1 MQEQDNKQNLSPG
14 QGRAVPL
21 PRLQCQNITQRFPG
35 ILALS
40 DVSLD
45 VMPGEVH
52 ILFGENGAGK
62 STLISIISGARR
74 PTGGNLL
81 MDGRSLQLDSV
92 LQARKAGIGAVF
104 QEFSLVPQLTVAE
117 NLFLGAELIRNGR
130 LDRRGMIARTA
141 LILKKWGF
149 NIHPETP
156 VQHLTRGE
164 QQMVE
169 ICKAFQNQLSILI
182 LDEPTA
188 SLTESEKEKL
198 FTLVREIRQRGVG
211 IIYITHRMHE
221 IQEIGDRITI
231 LRDGTVIDTVPAT
244 LPQDDLVQLMT
255 GRVIDAVYPSIP
267 HQPGPPVL
275 DIRQLT
281 TRSGRVQDVSL
292 QVHAGEIVGIAGMV
306 GSGKSEIG
314 RACYGIEKIAAGGIV
329 FNDKPLLH
337 LNPAKALRHGIF
349 YLPPDRKAEGLVLNR
364 SGMENISLPAL
375 HSLPLS
381 RNMILNRRQEKSWS
395 AMLAARV
402 HFPPGR
408 LGSHMSEFSGGN
420 QQKVMLAK
428 GLAQPISLYIFDE
441 PTVGVDVVTRAT
453 IYQFFKTLCEQ
464 GAAILLISSDLPEV
478 MNLSHRL
485 YVTCDG
491 RISAE
496 LSGADINEDQVISHF
511 FEREAPM
518 NAPSHLTTT
527 PEPRRSMPWYRLL
540 SDTMFIRGGVLPL
553 MVFAAVAIFTV
564 MKPEFLTFSNLT
576 NLLRQSVYLVIV
588 ALAQMLALVAGGLD
602 LSVGSI
608 LALTSVVSVMVMTLL
623 PDSPWLA
630 ITLGSLAGITV
641 GTLVGMLN
649 GAGVALMR
657 IPPFMMTLGVSSV
670 IIGITLF
677 LSGGVSIYGM
687 PDIFGVMFGFGDLFG
702 IPYPV
707 LTAFILVALV
717 YLMMNWTTFGRHLYA
732 TGGSP
737 RAAELSGVP
746 TTRVLFI
753 TYVLVGTIT
762 AISGLLLTARLGTGE
777 STIGLSM
784 PLESIA
790 ACVIA
795 GVSLSGGSGRVGNV
809 VLGAIFINI
818 VQNGMNLIQVGAYMQ
833 TIILGALLILAVT
846 ADRLRIKTLVA

>member
-1 MQEQDNKQNLSPG
+1 MQEQNNNQPLSSE
-14 QGRAVPL
+14 QGRDGPL

-35 ILALS
+35 VLALS
-40 DVSLD
+40 DVSFD
-45 VMPGEVH
+45 VFPGEVH

-62 STLISIISGARR
+62 STLISIIAGALR
-74 PTGGNLL
+74 PTGGNLV
-81 MDGRSLQLDSV
+81 MDGQPLQLDSV
-92 LQARKAGIGAVF
+92 LQARKMGIGAVF
-104 QEFSLVPQLTVAE
+104 QEFSLVPQLTVTE
-117 NLFLGAELIRNGR
+117 NLFLGAELLKNGR
-130 LDRRGMIARTA
+130 LNRKEMTARTA
-141 LILKKWGF
+141 LALKKWGF
-149 NIHPETP
+149 TIHPETP
-156 VQHLTRGE
+156 VQQLTRGE

-169 ICKAFQNQLSILI
+169 ICKVFQNQLSILI

-198 FTLVREIRQRGVG
+198 FTLVREIRQHGVG
-211 IIYITHRMHE
+211 VIYITHRMHE

-231 LRDGTVIDTVPAT
+231 LRDGTVIDTVPAS
-244 LPQDDLVQLMT
+244 LPHDDLVQLMT
-255 GRVIDAVYPSIP
+255 GRVVDKVYPSIP
-267 HQPGPPVL
+267 YQSGAPVL
-275 DIRQLT
+275 SIKQLT

-314 RACYGIEKIAAGGIV
+314 RACYGIEKIAAGEIV
-329 FNDKPLLH
+329 VNGQSLRH

-364 SGMENISLPAL
+364 SGMENISLSAL
-375 HSLPLS
+375 HNLPLS
-381 RNMILNRRQEKSWS
+381 RNMILNKSHEKNWS
-395 AMLAARV
+395 TALAAQV
-402 HFPPGR
+402 HFPPDR
-408 LGSHMSEFSGGN
+408 LGRHMSEFSGGN

-428 GLAQPISLYIFDE
+428 GLTQPVALYIFDE
-441 PTVGVDVVTRAT
+441 PTVGVDVTTRAA

-464 GAAILLISSDLPEV
+464 GAAILLISSDLSEV

-491 RISAE
+491 KISAE
-496 LSGADINEDQVISHF
+496 LNGADINEDKVISHF

-518 NAPSHLTTT
+518 NEPSTLTTT
-527 PEPRRSMPWYRLL
+527 PAPRRITSWYRLL
-540 SDTMFIRGGVLPL
+540 FDAMFIRGGVLPL
-553 MVFAAVAIFTV
+553 MVMAAIAIFTV
-564 MKPEFLTFSNLT
+564 MKPEFLTLNNLT

-588 ALAQMLALVAGGLD
+588 SLAQMLALVAGGLD

-608 LALTSVVSVMVMTLL
+608 LALTSVVSVMVMTMF

-630 ITLGSLAGITV
+630 ITLGSLAGITA
-641 GTLVGMLN
+641 GMIVGMLN
-649 GAGVALMR
+649 GAGIALMR

-670 IIGITLF
+670 TIGIALF

-702 IPYPV
+702 IPYPI
-707 LTAFILVALV
+707 LAAFILVALV
-717 YLMMNWTTFGRHLYA
+717 HLMMNWTTFGRHLYA
-732 TGGSP
+732 TGGSL
-737 RAAELSGVP
+737 RAAELSGIP
-746 TTRVLFI
+746 TGRVLFI
-753 TYVLVGTIT
+753 AYVLVGVIT

-795 GVSLSGGSGRVGNV
+795 GVSLSGGSGKVGNV

-818 VQNGMNLIQVGAYMQ
+818 VQNGMNLIQVGAYLQ